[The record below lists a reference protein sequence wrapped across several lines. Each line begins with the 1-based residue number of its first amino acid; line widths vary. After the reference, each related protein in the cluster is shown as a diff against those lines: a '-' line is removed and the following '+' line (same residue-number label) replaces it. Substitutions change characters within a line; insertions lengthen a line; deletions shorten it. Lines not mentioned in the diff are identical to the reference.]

1 MKNYIGKQIKDYEE
15 GLKTINEELIIYFII

>member
-15 GLKTINEELIIYFII
+15 GLKKINGELIIYFII